1 MYTSLQ
7 ATSILELMLPRMSL
21 FFFTTCQ
28 EQKHILVHTRWKQ
41 TNYIS
46 TYIAPELVTKFG
58 LLELVVEPHVNA
70 DVIGRH
76 PSGLDVL
83 GQRSIDPDVLLVALE
98 F

>member
-1 MYTSLQ
+1 
-7 ATSILELMLPRMSL
+7 MLPRMSL

-76 PSGLDVL
+76 TSGLDVL